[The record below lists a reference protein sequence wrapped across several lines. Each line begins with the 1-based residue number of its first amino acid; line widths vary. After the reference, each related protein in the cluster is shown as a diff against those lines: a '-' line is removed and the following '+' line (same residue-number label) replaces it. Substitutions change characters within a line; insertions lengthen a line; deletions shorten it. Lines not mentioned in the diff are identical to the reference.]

1 MGCIHKSEIIK
12 SDVSNQLNPEEL
24 FKHSIKEE
32 NIQKVNSLKIP
43 NNVNSNVKSNNL
55 FYVNSNNSG
64 SNVTSNNKLF
74 NFQNKDNTIN
84 SLLSN
89 DYFNSKYIIIGE
101 INNQQTIEEFKIQL
115 KSNQSEYR
123 CMRKIKKISSE
134 KQHSEVEDNFVFEQ
148 INLLKGIDHKH
159 ICKIYDCINTINSY
173 FLIMDYCKEGNLDSK
188 LKWSIKYSENQIK
201 YLAFQLFGAIKYLNE
216 KKLIHTDI
224 KPINILI
231 DEIIKN
237 DNDEDLFKIKL
248 LNLDSYGENVENNNT
263 NMFPYYIAPEVMDNN
278 EKVTSDVWSIG
289 VIIYQMFYGEVPF
302 GGDNLNEVYSNIK
315 NGKIIQNSN
324 SSSALRDLLNLIF
337 VKDYNKR
344 ITVDKCL
351 EHNWF
356 HVGNKTPRDTE
367 IFKKNIVEEINTDTN
382 ILNYEN
388 VNSNN
393 SDNYESSLNNKYK
406 AQKKEEEKE
415 IKKENQS
422 QLEDSK
428 EEKKESEK
436 QNNKINEK
444 KNEEIDEK
452 AIEKEK
458 KNKEEIISVKENEK
472 EIKEK
477 ISENEVVK
485 KQLELELNEKNKGKI
500 GEKNSNKKIKIK
512 NIYENSDNK
521 IKLKKL
527 NINYDNKK
535 PHTLI
540 LLMTKNDK
548 KKQIFP
554 LIKYSI
560 LFIKYYIRIYFQKD
574 KEINKLNNIYLKY
587 KIQKNMNLFISY
599 INNTRKIS
607 FNSYYY
613 NRSESLNKNLSKII
627 KEKINNKE
635 ELFEILIQ
643 DKKNIIEMNLKK
655 SYGKLKKS
663 TVNEIKNIIKESNKF
678 NLYEINKYKAYF
690 NEIEFEM
697 GKNKYKEIYLYMD
710 YLKLLINSINKL
722 STQLL
727 YNNIST
733 NNDSNNTN
741 NTNINNNLTG
751 IGNKSK
757 DSIKNEVSKENLDK
771 IEVVYNID
779 KINENNINTNN
790 IVGDIIIQN
799 NDKDIKYNNDNFAIN
814 NSKEKS
820 HNNSINEMS
829 NVNENNI
836 VIINDENE
844 TLQNNEDNNIMNEI
858 KKNEFIKEN
867 KNTKVN
873 TNINKI
879 NSSKFIYNNKIEKIL
894 NEEIDINK
902 ISNNKVNINKNNN
915 ANFMD
920 ENEDNYESEERKND
934 INRFDPEKFLAII
947 GFT

>member
-12 SDVSNQLNPEEL
+12 SDVSNHLNPEEL

-32 NIQKVNSLKIP
+32 NIQKVNSLKMP

-101 INNQQTIEEFKIQL
+101 INNQQNIEEFKIQL

-263 NMFPYYIAPEVMDNN
+263 NMFPYYIAPEVIDNN

-388 VNSNN
+388 DNSNN
-393 SDNYESSLNNKYK
+393 SDNYEYSLDNKYK

-428 EEKKESEK
+428 EDKKESGK

-452 AIEKEK
+452 VIEKEK
-458 KNKEEIISVKENEK
+458 KNKEEIISEKENEK

-477 ISENEVVK
+477 IIENEVVK
-485 KQLELELNEKNKGKI
+485 KQLELELNEKNKRKI

-512 NIYENSDNK
+512 KIYENSDNK

-527 NINYDNKK
+527 SINYDNKK
-535 PHTLI
+535 PRTLI

-655 SYGKLKKS
+655 SYSKLKKS

-697 GKNKYKEIYLYMD
+697 GKNKYKEIYLYTD

-722 STQLL
+722 YTQLL

-820 HNNSINEMS
+820 HYNSINEMS

-858 KKNEFIKEN
+858 KKNVFIKEN
-867 KNTKVN
+867 KNTKIN

-879 NSSKFIYNNKIEKIL
+879 NSSKFIYNNNIEKIL

-902 ISNNKVNINKNNN
+902 ISNNKENINENNN

>member
-12 SDVSNQLNPEEL
+12 SDVSNHLNPEEL

-32 NIQKVNSLKIP
+32 NIQKVNSLKMP

-101 INNQQTIEEFKIQL
+101 INNQQNIEEFKIQL

-263 NMFPYYIAPEVMDNN
+263 NMFPYYIAPEVIDNN

-388 VNSNN
+388 DNSNN
-393 SDNYESSLNNKYK
+393 SDNYESSLDNKYK

-428 EEKKESEK
+428 EDKKESGK

-452 AIEKEK
+452 VIEKEK
-458 KNKEEIISVKENEK
+458 KNKEEIISEKENEK

-477 ISENEVVK
+477 IIENEVVK
-485 KQLELELNEKNKGKI
+485 KQLELELNEKNKRKI

-512 NIYENSDNK
+512 KIYENSDNK
-521 IKLKKL
+521 
-527 NINYDNKK
+527 K
-535 PHTLI
+535 PRTLI

-655 SYGKLKKS
+655 SYSKLKKS

-697 GKNKYKEIYLYMD
+697 GKNKYKEIYLYTD

-722 STQLL
+722 YTQLL

-820 HNNSINEMS
+820 HYNSINEMS

-858 KKNEFIKEN
+858 KKNVFIKEN
-867 KNTKVN
+867 KNTKIN

-879 NSSKFIYNNKIEKIL
+879 NSSKFIYNNNIEKIL

-902 ISNNKVNINKNNN
+902 ISNNKENINENNN

>member
-24 FKHSIKEE
+24 FKQSIKEE

-43 NNVNSNVKSNNL
+43 NNVNSNIKSNNL

-89 DYFNSKYIIIGE
+89 DYFNSKYTIIGE

-115 KSNQSEYR
+115 KSSPSEYR

-134 KQHSEVEDNFVFEQ
+134 KQHSEAEDNFVFEQ

-159 ICKIYDCINTINSY
+159 ICKIYDCINTTNSY
-173 FLIMDYCKEGNLDSK
+173 FLIMDYCKEGNLDTK

-201 YLAFQLFGAIKYLNE
+201 YLAFQLFDAIQYLNK

-224 KPINILI
+224 KPTNILI
-231 DEIIKN
+231 DETVKN
-237 DNDEDLFKIKL
+237 DNGEDLFKIKL
-248 LNLDSYGENVENNNT
+248 LNLDSYGETVENNNT
-263 NMFPYYIAPEVMDNN
+263 NMFPYYIAPEVIDNN
-278 EKVTSDVWSIG
+278 EKVTSDVWSVG

-324 SSSALRDLLNLIF
+324 SSLALRDLLNLIF

-351 EHNWF
+351 EHYWF
-356 HVGNKTPRDTE
+356 HVGNKTPQDTE
-367 IFKKNIVEEINTDTN
+367 ILKKNIFEEINTDTN
-382 ILNYEN
+382 ILNYKN
-388 VNSNN
+388 DNSNN
-393 SDNYESSLNNKYK
+393 SDNYESSLDNKYK
-406 AQKKEEEKE
+406 EQKKEEEKE
-415 IKKENQS
+415 SEKES
-422 QLEDSK
+422 KSELEDK
-428 EEKKESEK
+428 MEKK
-436 QNNKINEK
+436 KINEK
-444 KNEEIDEK
+444 ETEKRDEK
-452 AIEKEK
+452 YEKEN
-458 KNKEEIISVKENEK
+458 KNIEGILNEK
-472 EIKEK
+472 ENGKKIKERN
-477 ISENEVVK
+477 SENEIV
-485 KQLELELNEKNKGKI
+485 KNKIEFIDKNNINKGQIKKKCSYEKI
-500 GEKNSNKKIKIK
+500 NIK
-512 NIYENSDNK
+512 NNIENKDNS

-527 NINYDNKK
+527 DINYDNKK
-535 PHTLI
+535 TPTLI
-540 LLMTKNDK
+540 LRASKNDK

-587 KIQKNMNLFISY
+587 RMQKNMNLFISY

-607 FNSYYY
+607 FNSFYY
-613 NRSESLNKNLSKII
+613 NKNESLNKNLSKII
-627 KEKINNKE
+627 KEKINNKQ
-635 ELFEILIQ
+635 ELFEVLIQ
-643 DKKNIIEMNLKK
+643 DKKNIIEINLKK
-655 SYGKLKKS
+655 SFGQLKKS
-663 TVNEIKNIIKESNKF
+663 TVDEIKNIIKESNKC
-678 NLYEINKYKAYF
+678 NLYEIRKYKAYF

-710 YLKLLINSINKL
+710 YHKLLINSIHKL
-722 STQLL
+722 YSQLL

-741 NTNINNNLTG
+741 NTNINNNQTG
-751 IGNKSK
+751 NGNKSK
-757 DSIKNEVSKENLDK
+757 DSIKNEVSKKN
-771 IEVVYNID
+771 IEKLEIINNID
-779 KINENNINTNN
+779 KINENNININN
-790 IVGDIIIQN
+790 IEGDIIIQN
-799 NDKDIKYNNDNFAIN
+799 NDKENDNLTIN

-820 HNNSINEMS
+820 QSNSINEIS
-829 NVNENNI
+829 NTNENNNI
-836 VIINDENE
+836 VIINNENE
-844 TLQNNEDNNIMNEI
+844 IIQNNEDNIMNEI
-858 KKNEFIKEN
+858 KKNVYQKEN
-867 KNTKVN
+867 KITKVKV
-873 TNINKI
+873 NKI
-879 NSSKFIYNNKIEKIL
+879 NSSKFIYNNKIENIL

-902 ISNNKVNINKNNN
+902 INNNKENINENHNSIY
-915 ANFMD
+915 MD

>member
-24 FKHSIKEE
+24 FKQSIKEE

-43 NNVNSNVKSNNL
+43 NNVNSNIKSNNL

-89 DYFNSKYIIIGE
+89 DYFNSKYTIIGE
-101 INNQQTIEEFKIQL
+101 INNQQAIEEFKIQL
-115 KSNQSEYR
+115 KSNPSEYR

-134 KQHSEVEDNFVFEQ
+134 KQHNEAEDNFVFEQ

-188 LKWSIKYSENQIK
+188 LKLEIKYSENQIK

-231 DEIIKN
+231 DEIVKN

-248 LNLDSYGENVENNNT
+248 LNLDSYGESVENNNK
-263 NMFPYYIAPEVMDNN
+263 NMLPYYIAPEVIENN
-278 EKVTSDVWSIG
+278 EKVTSDVWSVG

-302 GGDNLNEVYSNIK
+302 GGDNVNEVYSNIK

-324 SSSALRDLLNLIF
+324 SSLALRELLNLIF
-337 VKDYNKR
+337 VKDYSKR

-367 IFKKNIVEEINTDTN
+367 IFKKIIVEEINTDTN

-388 VNSNN
+388 DNSNN
-393 SDNYESSLNNKYK
+393 SDNYESSLDNKFK
-406 AQKKEEEKE
+406 EKSKKEDKDSEIE

-422 QLEDSK
+422 EQEDKK
-428 EEKKESEK
+428 EDKKESEK
-436 QNNKINEK
+436 ECKKINEK
-444 KNEEIDEK
+444 ENEEIDK
-452 AIEKEK
+452 IASEKEK
-458 KNKEEIISVKENEK
+458 QNKEEIVSEKENGK
-472 EIKEK
+472 EIIEK

-485 KQLELELNEKNKGKI
+485 NQIVLTEKNNKNNEEIEK
-500 GEKNSNKKIKIK
+500 KNSNEKINIKKIH
-512 NIYENSDNK
+512 EN
-521 IKLKKL
+521 L
-527 NINYDNKK
+527 DNKK

-540 LLMTKNDK
+540 LRMTKNDK

-587 KIQKNMNLFISY
+587 RIQKNMNLFISY
-599 INNTRKIS
+599 INNTRNIS
-607 FNSYYY
+607 FNSFYY
-613 NRSESLNKNLSKII
+613 NKSESLNKNLSKII

-635 ELFEILIQ
+635 ELFEVLIQ

-663 TVNEIKNIIKESNKF
+663 TVNEIKNIIQESNKF

-710 YLKLLINSINKL
+710 YHKLLINSINKL
-722 STQLL
+722 YTQLL

-741 NTNINNNLTG
+741 NTNINNNLIG

-757 DSIKNEVSKENLDK
+757 DSIKNEVSKENIDK
-771 IEVVYNID
+771 IEIVYNID
-779 KINENNINTNN
+779 KINENNINANN
-790 IVGDIIIQN
+790 IEGDIIFQN
-799 NDKDIKYNNDNFAIN
+799 NDKNTKYNNDNSMIN

-820 HNNSINEMS
+820 QNNSINEMS
-829 NVNENNI
+829 NINENNNI
-836 VIINDENE
+836 VIINNENE
-844 TLQNNEDNNIMNEI
+844 TLQNNEDNNMNEI
-858 KKNEFIKEN
+858 KKNVFKKEN
-867 KNTKVN
+867 KNINVN
-873 TNINKI
+873 VNINKI
-879 NSSKFIYNNKIEKIL
+879 NSSKFISNNKIETIL
-894 NEEIDINK
+894 NEKIDINK
-902 ISNNKVNINKNNN
+902 ISNNNKVNINENNN
-915 ANFMD
+915 ANFIY